1 MQLIAADW
9 EEGEAMPNKSEFP
22 TDTFESVRDDFSTR
36 AGEVKS
42 KVSEMARTA
51 AESVDQ
57 TRSAAAQGLETA
69 ASALHGQADRLPGG
83 DRVSGLAHSAADGL
97 SSTAD
102 YVRRHDLDGV
112 RADVETL
119 VKKNPGPALLAAA
132 AVGFLIGRAI
142 ARD

>member
-1 MQLIAADW
+1 VTR
-9 EEGEAMPNKSEFP
+9 MPNKSGSP
-22 TDTFESVRDDFSTR
+22 GDVATDTFESVRDDFSTR

-42 KVSEMARTA
+42 KVSDMARTA
-51 AESVDQ
+51 ADSIDQ
-57 TRSAAAQGLETA
+57 TRSAAARGLDTA
-69 ASALHGQADRLPGG
+69 ASAIHDQANRLPGG

-102 YVRRHDLDGV
+102 YVRSNDLNRV
-112 RADVETL
+112 RGDVEAL
-119 VKKNPGPALLAAA
+119 VKDNPGPALLAAA